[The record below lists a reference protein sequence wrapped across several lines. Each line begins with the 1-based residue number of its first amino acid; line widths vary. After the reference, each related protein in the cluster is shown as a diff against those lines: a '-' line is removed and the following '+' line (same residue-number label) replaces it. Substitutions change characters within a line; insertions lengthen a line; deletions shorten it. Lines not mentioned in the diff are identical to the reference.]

1 MGAAARPG
9 GNIDLPADMQREL
22 EELESKGDRLTHYE
36 LLSVAADAD
45 GGTIRRAYLEKS
57 KRFHPDACSNTSQ
70 HLFVEIDR
78 GQELQQRQQLGCH
91 EPARAARTTGLI
103 VPHHAAP
110 PFHDPFLI
118 NSGV

>member
-45 GGTIRRAYLEKS
+45 GGTIRRA
-57 KRFHPDACSNTSQ
+57 P
-70 HLFVEIDR
+70 
-78 GQELQQRQQLGCH
+78 GCW
-91 EPARAARTTGLI
+91 
-103 VPHHAAP
+103 
-110 PFHDPFLI
+110 
-118 NSGV
+118 